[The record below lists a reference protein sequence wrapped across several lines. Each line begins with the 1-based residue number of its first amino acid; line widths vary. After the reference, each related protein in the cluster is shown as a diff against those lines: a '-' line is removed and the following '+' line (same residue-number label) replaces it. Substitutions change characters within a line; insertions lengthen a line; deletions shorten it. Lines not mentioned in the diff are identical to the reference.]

1 MGCGFFINFA
11 LIFVFLE
18 LEKEYTVWW
27 APVLLL
33 DVVVHFC
40 IFAHIGIDY
49 ITWDKITLEWRKQ
62 QMLQKMINNPEND
75 EVDEDKL
82 LKRKNYLI
90 LFQEYKK
97 HQLELE

>member
-1 MGCGFFINFA
+1 MKAIMGCVLFINFA

-40 IFAHIGIDY
+40 IFAQIGIDY
-49 ITWDKITLEWRKQ
+49 MTWDKITLEWRKQ

-82 LKRKNYLI
+82 K
-90 LFQEYKK
+90 YKVETMLLTGDYK
-97 HQLELE
+97 DQ